1 MVLKYIND
9 DKEEIAS
16 QIVDINV
23 KKGFSEKVSG
33 KVYTHNSVQTVE
45 IIGRMDNLKNYDTRE
60 ISLLVKDESGNLYVD
75 QTTIDDNG
83 GYSFKFQYS
92 GDDVEKADII
102 LNVGGAVVN
111 DTVVERISELIKC
124 NVTASE
130 DAGIIT
136 VVAELENY
144 YDLNETCMVV
154 VAGYDAEGKLSEC
167 YLSDIRQIKSGLSNE
182 VYNMKSPNVENTKI
196 FVWNDAVRMRPLA
209 SVN

>member
-1 MVLKYIND
+1 M
-9 DKEEIAS
+9 
-16 QIVDINV
+16 
-23 KKGFSEKVSG
+23 
-33 KVYTHNSVQTVE
+33 
-45 IIGRMDNLKNYDTRE
+45 
-60 ISLLVKDESGNLYVD
+60 
-75 QTTIDDNG
+75 
-83 GYSFKFQYS
+83 
-92 GDDVEKADII
+92 
-102 LNVGGAVVN
+102 N

-130 DAGIIT
+130 DVGIIT